1 MAIVVTG
8 PNNYVG
14 IKANKIHP
22 SLLPLLSPREVLDE
36 GSLAR
41 RRRGPL
47 KGGRVK
53 NKTRPK

>member
-22 SLLPLLSPREVLDE
+22 PPQLLPSREVLDE
-36 GSLAR
+36 NSLAEGD
-41 RRRGPL
+41 GPL
-47 KGGRVK
+47 KGWRVK

>member
-14 IKANKIHP
+14 IKANKIHLPPLPP
-22 SLLPLLSPREVLDE
+22 SGKTWMKAVWRKGD
-36 GSLAR
+36 
-41 RRRGPL
+41 GPM